1 MMKMWRAFA
10 RKEDDEDIF
19 GGAASEIINVNDLEY
34 SNKSAQQV
42 RALSSETPNFGQTEP
57 NDDSLDGIRDTNGA
71 LQSALSNS
79 INFINMVEAYGNEVE
94 EEN

>member
-1 MMKMWRAFA
+1 
-10 RKEDDEDIF
+10 
-19 GGAASEIINVNDLEY
+19 
-34 SNKSAQQV
+34 
-42 RALSSETPNFGQTEP
+42 LSSETPNFGQTEP